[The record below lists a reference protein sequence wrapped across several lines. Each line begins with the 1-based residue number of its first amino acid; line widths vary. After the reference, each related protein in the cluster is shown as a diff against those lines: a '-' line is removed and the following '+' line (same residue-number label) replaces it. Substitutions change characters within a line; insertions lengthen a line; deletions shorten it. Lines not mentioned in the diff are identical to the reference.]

1 MRPLLQFIGL
11 KRHDRIIASLI
22 LTSSHFF
29 CVENLII
36 MLPLSFAV
44 VLTPAL
50 AFDSLLHTHDSFL
63 AKWDWWI
70 QLSELLT
77 LLRSEVV
84 GDEVW
89 CNLHRVEQIKLLVD
103 TLFALGSIVPLDLG
117 VGVWYLPLALGWSL
131 DRRSLQSPCSLNGAS
146 LAGVQ

>member
-1 MRPLLQFIGL
+1 MLCPLGF
-11 KRHDRIIASLI
+11 
-22 LTSSHFF
+22 
-29 CVENLII
+29 
-36 MLPLSFAV
+36 

-50 AFDSLLHTHDSFL
+50 TFNSLLHSYDCFL
-63 AKWDWWI
+63 AKWDWRV

-77 LLRSEVV
+77 FLRSEVV

-89 CNLHRVEQIKLLVD
+89 CNLHRVEQIKFLVD
-103 TLFALGSIVPLDLG
+103 TLFALGGIVPLDLG

-146 LAGVQ
+146 LAGIK